1 LATNDSAVID
11 EAYDTF
17 RGIFPKIPYFTEENT
32 RAVLSVADHP
42 KGASADPKD
51 FFDNHFIKELE
62 DTGFIKELY
71 GQK

>member
-17 RGIFPKIPYFTEENT
+17 RGIFPKIPYFTEDNI

-62 DTGFIKELY
+62 DRAFIKELY

>member
-1 LATNDSAVID
+1 VPYVTEDYIKSVLAVSDS
-11 EAYDTF
+11 
-17 RGIFPKIPYFTEENT
+17 PK
-32 RAVLSVADHP
+32 A
-42 KGASADPKD
+42 ASSNPKD